1 MKNFFKS
8 IIFLI
13 ILILSF
19 QYYEQ
24 KIFKKFDVAVN
35 YAYNDLPQDSIDLLF
50 VGSSHSYCTFNTRLF
65 DHYLKCNSL
74 NLGTDA
80 QSLPITYSAI
90 LEILKKQ
97 NPKVMILE
105 IYPIGRDP
113 STISIRPLLDTMS
126 FSLNKF
132 RLIKNSLPIS
142 EWGNH
147 FFNTI
152 YYHSRWKEFNYL
164 RNLEDKGYNNYGG
177 RLENKGFWGYGT
189 DFMRTS
195 LTYDIYEQT
204 YDNIPNHYSSIILED
219 YLKLLEELFKVCQEK
234 GIKVILTSPPVI
246 DNPDILSILYNP
258 SLKEL
263 MSKYNIGS
271 IDFNDRKTK
280 YEKIDFLDN
289 GHLSLAGADKISF
302 KMAEYLKKYYPIL
315 LDTANYKKYENTDR
329 SPEYYF
335 YFENSK
341 VDNNFQTFNLKLE
354 LEKGIIIDNLSIYK
368 KDDENFDLFLR
379 IDESKSSNKIYQI
392 ALDENEVNLNL
403 DKIQLNF
410 ITTKDDKEEYP
421 KYYIRKIKN
430 KKYIYKKNITIP
442 KDSKYYF

>member
-19 QYYEQ
+19 QYYE
-24 KIFKKFDVAVN
+24 KIIFKKFDVAVN
-35 YAYNDLPQDSIDLLF
+35 YAYHEIPQDSIDLLF
-50 VGSSHSYCTFNTRLF
+50 VGSSHSYCTFNTKLF

-97 NPKVMILE
+97 NPKVIVLE
-105 IYPIGRDP
+105 VYPIARE
-113 STISIRPLLDTMS
+113 SSIVSIRPLLDSMP

-147 FFNTI
+147 FSNTI
-152 YYHSRWKEFNYL
+152 YYHSRWKEFYDL
-164 RNLEDKGYNNYGG
+164 KKLIDKGYNNYGG
-177 RLENKGFWGYGT
+177 RLENKGFWGYGL
-189 DFMRTS
+189 DFIRTS

-204 YDNIPNHYSSIILED
+204 YDNVSSNSFMISED
-219 YLKLLEELFKVCQEK
+219 YLKLLENLFIVCQKK
-234 GIKVILTSPPVI
+234 GIKIILTSPPVI
-246 DNPDILSILYNP
+246 DNPDILSILHNP

-263 MSKYNIGS
+263 MNRYDIDN
-271 IDFNDRKTK
+271 IDFNDEKTK
-280 YEKIDFLDN
+280 YQKIDFLDN

-302 KMAEYLKKYYPIL
+302 KMAKYLKEYYPIL
-315 LDTANYKKYENTDR
+315 QNTINYEKNDR
-329 SPEYYF
+329 SPEFYF

-341 VDNNFQTFNLKLE
+341 IDNNFKTFNLKLE
-354 LEKGIIIDNLSIYK
+354 LEKGIIINNLSIYK
-368 KDDENFDLFLR
+368 KDDENFDLFFG
-379 IDESKSSNKIYQI
+379 IDESKSSNKIYQV
-392 ALDENEVNLNL
+392 ALDKNEVNLIL

-410 ITTKDDKEEYP
+410 ITIETEKEIYP
-421 KYYIRKIKN
+421 KYYIREIKD
-430 KKYIYKKNITIP
+430 KKYIYKKSIKIP

>member
-35 YAYNDLPQDSIDLLF
+35 YAYNNLPQNSIDLLF

-80 QSLPITYSAI
+80 QSLSVTYSAI

-97 NPKVMILE
+97 NPKVIILE
-105 IYPIGRDP
+105 IYPIGRD
-113 STISIRPLLDTMS
+113 SSIIAIRPFLDTMA

-152 YYHSRWKEFNYL
+152 YYHSRWKEFNNL
-164 RNLEDKGYNNYGG
+164 RKLEDKGYNNYGG
-177 RLENKGFWGYGT
+177 RLENKGFWGYAM
-189 DFMRTS
+189 DFIRTF

-204 YDNIPNHYSSIILED
+204 YDSIPNNSSMISED
-219 YLKLLEELFKVCQEK
+219 YLKLLENLFKMCQK
-234 GIKVILTSPPVI
+234 KRIKVILTSPPVI

-263 MSKYNIGS
+263 MNKYDIDS
-271 IDFNDRKTK
+271 IDFNDCKIK

-302 KMAEYLKKYYPIL
+302 KMAEYLKEYYTIL
-315 LDTANYKKYENTDR
+315 LNTEKYKKYESENR

-335 YFENSK
+335 YSENTK
-341 VDNNFQTFNLKLE
+341 VDDNFQTFNLELE
-354 LEKGIIIDNLSIYK
+354 LEKGVVINSLSIYK
-368 KDDENFDLFLR
+368 KDDDNFDLFFC
-379 IDESKSSNKIYQI
+379 IDENKSSDEIYQV
-392 ALDENEVNLNL
+392 ALNKNEVNLNL
-403 DKIQLNF
+403 DKFQLNF

-421 KYYIRKIKN
+421 KYYVRQIKN
-430 KKYIYKKNITIP
+430 KKYIYKKNVKIP
-442 KDSKYYF
+442 QDSKYYF